1 MGRQMFYSVLWVQLL
16 CVDKLCSIPSNSLTM
31 NCSIPSNSLTMNS
44 SKLSFQAEYDTHV
57 NNVGHL
63 LRVKPSKKT
72 ASIKSKLRLLSLFHL
87 VLSLFDN
94 LVKTSVV

>member
-16 CVDKLCSIPSNSLTM
+16 CVDKL
-31 NCSIPSNSLTMNS
+31 CSIPSNSLTMNS